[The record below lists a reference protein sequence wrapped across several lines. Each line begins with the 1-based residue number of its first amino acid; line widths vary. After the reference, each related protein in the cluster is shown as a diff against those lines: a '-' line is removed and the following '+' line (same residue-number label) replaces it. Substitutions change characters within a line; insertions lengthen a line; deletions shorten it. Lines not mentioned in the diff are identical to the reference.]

1 MLARIEKWRHLM
13 AAIVLPCTVLAQPPQ
28 WPSADDMTHARQS
41 HPFPVLKRLDA
52 QPSRAV
58 PRIRSIEP
66 PPESLD
72 IAAIAR
78 QGAALSSQT
87 SIHPGEPTL
96 RVFITL
102 EMPRPSL
109 ERLVD
114 QASRTGATLVL
125 RGLKAQSLRETLAAL
140 RPLIEAH
147 SVAWVI
153 DPEAF
158 ARYQVTVVPTFVLTL
173 NDASKELAQP
183 ECGNECATPTSNVR
197 VAGDVSLAYALDAM
211 SRQSRAAV
219 PTVTALLKRLR
230 GS

>member
-1 MLARIEKWRHLM
+1 MPARIDKWRLFM
-13 AAIVLPCTVLAQPPQ
+13 AAVALPCTVLAQPPH

-41 HPFPVLKRLDA
+41 HPFPALKRLNA
-52 QPSRAV
+52 QPPRAV

-66 PPESLD
+66 PPGSLD
-72 IAAIAR
+72 IAAFAR
-78 QGAALSSQT
+78 QGAALSSQAFV
-87 SIHPGEPTL
+87 SSGAPHL

-125 RGLKAQSLRETLAAL
+125 RGLKAQSLRETLAAV

-147 SVAWVI
+147 SVAWII

-158 ARYQVTVVPTFVLTL
+158 VRYQVTVAPTFVLTL
-173 NDASKELAQP
+173 DDTSKQADQRQ
-183 ECGNECATPTSNVR
+183 CGSACATPTTFVSV
-197 VAGDVSLAYALDAM
+197 VGDVSLDYALDAIA
-211 SRQSRAAV
+211 RQRPTTV
-219 PTVTALLKRLR
+219 PTVTALLNRLR
-230 GS
+230 GP

>member
-1 MLARIEKWRHLM
+1 M
-13 AAIVLPCTVLAQPPQ
+13 AAVVLPCTVLAQSPQ
-28 WPSADDMTHARQS
+28 WPSADDMTHARQT
-41 HPFPVLKRLDA
+41 HPFPALERLNA
-52 QPSRAV
+52 QSSRAV
-58 PRIRSIEP
+58 PHIQSDHVP
-66 PPESLD
+66 PNSLD

-78 QGAALSSQT
+78 QGAALASQ
-87 SIHPGEPTL
+87 IPINAGVPNL
-96 RVFITL
+96 RIFITL

-125 RGLKAQSLRETLAAL
+125 RGLKAQSLRETLAAV

-158 ARYQVTVVPTFVLTL
+158 ARYQVTVAPTFVLTL
-173 NDASKELAQP
+173 DDASKQADQRQ
-183 ECGNECATPTSNVR
+183 CGSGCTTPTPFVS
-197 VAGDVSLAYALDAM
+197 VAGDVSLDYALDAM
-211 SRQSRAAV
+211 SRQSLAAV
-219 PTVTALLKRLR
+219 PTVAALLKRLV

>member
-1 MLARIEKWRHLM
+1 
-13 AAIVLPCTVLAQPPQ
+13 
-28 WPSADDMTHARQS
+28 
-41 HPFPVLKRLDA
+41 
-52 QPSRAV
+52 V
-58 PRIRSIEP
+58 P
-66 PPESLD
+66 
-72 IAAIAR
+72 
-78 QGAALSSQT
+78 
-87 SIHPGEPTL
+87 HL

-125 RGLKAQSLRETLAAL
+125 RGLKAQSLRETITAV

-158 ARYQVTVVPTFVLTL
+158 ARYQVTVAPTFVLMLT
-173 NDASKELAQP
+173 DASIEADEPQ
-183 ECGNECATPTSNVR
+183 CGSSCATPTTFVS
-197 VAGDVSLAYALDAM
+197 VAGDVSIDYALDAM
-211 SRQSRAAV
+211 SRQSLAAV
-219 PTVTALLKRLR
+219 PRVAALLKRLR

>member
-1 MLARIEKWRHLM
+1 MPARIEKWRHLM
-13 AAIVLPCTVLAQPPQ
+13 AAIVLPCTVLAQPPH

-41 HPFPVLKRLDA
+41 HPFPALKRLNA
-52 QPSRAV
+52 QPPRAV

-72 IAAIAR
+72 IAAFAR
-78 QGAALSSQT
+78 QGAALSSQAFV
-87 SIHPGEPTL
+87 SSGAPHL

-125 RGLKAQSLRETLAAL
+125 RGLKAQSLRETLAAV
-140 RPLIEAH
+140 RPLIEVH
-147 SVAWVI
+147 SVAWII

-158 ARYQVTVVPTFVLTL
+158 ARYQVTVAPTFVLTL
-173 NDASKELAQP
+173 DDTSKQADQRQ
-183 ECGNECATPTSNVR
+183 CGSACATPTTFVS
-197 VAGDVSLAYALDAM
+197 VAGDVSLDYALDAM
-211 SRQSRAAV
+211 SRQSLAAV
-219 PTVTALLKRLR
+219 PTVAALLKRLV